1 MSIGN
6 DRYGQ
11 EALLIRD
18 PAQLPEKVLVPQVH
32 AIEHSDGDGSGPPQL
47 DGVVAVED
55 LHPTKGKRR
64 ASKPSMFGEASRRPL
79 PLCAMPCTP
88 PASSVRKASDSGRSS
103 PSATAPRWLP
113 RT

>member
-1 MSIGN
+1 MSHGN

-47 DGVVAVED
+47 DGVVAVEE
-55 LHPTKGKRR
+55 LHQTKGKRR
-64 ASKPSMFGEASRRPL
+64 ASKPSMCGEASRSQL
-79 PLCAMPCTP
+79 TFCAMTRTP
-88 PASSVRKASDSGRSS
+88 PASSHRR
-103 PSATAPRWLP
+103 ATARV
-113 RT
+113 R

>member
-32 AIEHSDGDGSGPPQL
+32 AIEHSDGDASGPPQL
-47 DGVVAVED
+47 DGVVAVEA
-55 LHPTKGKRR
+55 LHPTKGQRR
-64 ASKPSMFGEASRRPL
+64 ASTPSLFGDARRSQLPSWSKPGKPPTSSDRMATASRR
-79 PLCAMPCTP
+79 
-88 PASSVRKASDSGRSS
+88 
-103 PSATAPRWLP
+103 W
-113 RT
+113 